1 MQDFLTLFNSINNSP
16 GLIHI
21 YHKLFGGK
29 RYKTDCIHI
38 ICNEDKIGV
47 RFKDQDLYIPMN
59 DVIEFAYDKNV
70 FLIKSDKQLI
80 KVFVNKLWI
89 L

>member
-59 DVIEFAYDKNV
+59 DVIEFVYDKNV

-80 KVFVNKLWI
+80 KVFVNKL
-89 L
+89 